1 MQFFIKLFYDVNT
14 YIKILKWNAI
24 KVASYFIFLC
34 ILLSTSITYCIYPS
48 IKKSYDD
55 NIVSIKDALTHIK
68 VVDGE
73 IQPLVNRT
81 IEINDADG
89 NVYAILSSKAIDIK
103 KLKNL
108 VFSIEGKRFSLYQ
121 NNEEM
126 SFNLSNLYF
135 DKSIKNL
142 ADVIPNWTSIKY
154 FILPLTIFFTCISIC
169 LWHILMLATFAFI
182 VDMPHRFL
190 RFFNSIKL
198 AVTASTPAIIIN
210 FVYSIITAKILP
222 ESIIMVISAILLYY
236 IVINITKICVF
247 RQNQA

>member
-34 ILLSTSITYCIYPS
+34 ILLSTSITFSIYPS

-55 NIVSIKDALTHIK
+55 NIENVKDALTNIK
-68 VVDGE
+68 VIDGK
-73 IQPLVNRT
+73 IQPLINRT
-81 IEINDADG
+81 IEVKDAQG
-89 NVYAILSSKAIDIK
+89 NVFAILSSNVIDIK

-108 VFSIEGKRFSLYQ
+108 VFSIEGQRFSLYQ

-135 DKSIKNL
+135 DKNIKNL
-142 ADVIPNWTSIKY
+142 ADIIPTWASIKY
-154 FILPLTIFFTCISIC
+154 FILPITIFFTSISIC

-198 AVTASTPAIIIN
+198 AITASTPAVIIN
-210 FVYSIITAKILP
+210 FVYSIITAKVLP
-222 ESIIMVISAILLYY
+222 ESIMMIITAMLLYY
-236 IVINITKICVF
+236 VVINTTKMCFF